1 MIMARSFKATACSAA
16 AIVLAVPAA
25 AAAQVQTYSFNIPA
39 QDLASA
45 LRQFAQTSRQQV
57 SFNGAIVRGM
67 RSVPLQGTH
76 SVDGGLSILLR
87 GTGLSVRRA
96 GRVLVIHKAEPVLS
110 AVSTQPSPAR
120 AQETVPAAGERGA
133 DAEER
138 EAEIVI
144 SGSRIDRPGF
154 ELPTPLTRV
163 SAAELGVASRAN
175 VGAALADLPQ
185 FKAGQSPQTSGTNA
199 QAGRMPV
206 DLRGLGAART
216 LVLLDGRRF
225 ASDNDLSTIPSV
237 LVKNV
242 DIVTGGASAAWG
254 SGAVAGVVN
263 ILLDHDLNGFRLGA
277 EAGISTE
284 YGDAGQRRLEAAFG
298 TDFADGRGHFMIGG
312 EYLQNDG
319 LMTKTARPNT
329 GRWVLVTQNGV
340 STLTPDVGYGNAFIG
355 GIITSGVLKDKGFN
369 PDGSLR
375 TPVLG
380 VKVGV
385 ENPTTGVSSMIG
397 GESPSD
403 DNYSPLATPQKRIAG
418 LINLSYEV
426 FDNAKLTLEGRYS
439 RYWGNYTWFG
449 DHNRGNITI
458 RRDNAFLRPEI
469 GALLD
474 AAGQTS
480 FNMGRFNSDLSYTT
494 IDLEREAYQG
504 TIALDG
510 SFGGGKWRYGLYYSH
525 GEYQNNIDTP
535 GFRKTAEF
543 ANAVDAVIGPGGT
556 PVCRIALTNPSTDC
570 VPLNLFGYGAPS
582 AAAIAYVTGTP
593 SSRSTTKLDTFGV
606 SLRGEPFE
614 LWAGP
619 VSVAVGVEG
628 RWESVNSVAGALDR
642 ANTFTTFQFGS
653 LAGKDSVK
661 EAFGEVVIPLLN
673 DVPFFHKLEF
683 NGAVRYSD
691 YRNSGGIW
699 SWKLGATNE
708 FVPGVIGR
716 VTRSRDIR
724 APSLSELY
732 STQTIS
738 YVNIV
743 DVNPVTNVSSTVN
756 VLIHGGGNPDLL
768 PEEADTWTA
777 GVTTSPLRG
786 LTASLDYFDIT
797 INGVIASVG
806 AQDLVNRCRGG
817 NQELCARVF
826 RDAGGNLLRV
836 QSNSVNLQRYN
847 TNGVDGEIAYTT
859 SLGGDP
865 MRRLNFRLVG
875 TWVNSL
881 SIDDGLAKIEYVK
894 NTSYAFVTGMPDW
907 RINGSIGYAD
917 NGFNAIVRARYIA
930 PGYYNRNQN
939 ITNNRVPAYTYVD
952 LQLSKTLKADG
963 REFDIYANV
972 SNLFDKDPPIASL
985 FSPFYDTVGRFVTV
999 GARIRL

>member
-1 MIMARSFKATACSAA
+1 MIMTRNLRAAACSAA
-16 AIVLAVPAA
+16 AIALAVPAA
-25 AAAQVQTYSFNIPA
+25 AVAQAQTYSFNIPA

-57 SFNGAIVRGM
+57 SFSGTAVRGM
-67 RSVPLQGTH
+67 RNVPLQGTH
-76 SVDGGLSILLR
+76 SVDGGLAILLR

-110 AVSTQPSPAR
+110 AVSTQPSAAPAQDL
-120 AQETVPAAGERGA
+120 APASQDQAD
-133 DAEER
+133 DAE
-138 EAEIVI
+138 AGDPEIVI

-154 ELPTPLTRV
+154 ESPTPLTRV
-163 SAAELGVASRAN
+163 SAEELGVASRAN

-263 ILLDHDLNGFRLGA
+263 ILLDHDLQGLKLGV
-277 EAGISTE
+277 EAGIST
-284 YGDAGQRRLEAAFG
+284 YGDAGQRRLEAAYG
-298 TDFADGRGHFMIGG
+298 TEFAGGRGHFMVGG
-312 EYLQNDG
+312 EYLENDG
-319 LMTKTARPNT
+319 LMTKTARENT
-329 GRWVLVTQNGV
+329 GRWVLLTQGGV
-340 STLTPDVGYGNAFIG
+340 STLTPNVGYANALIG
-355 GIITSGVLKDKGFN
+355 GIILSGVNAGKGFN
-369 PDGSLR
+369 PDGTLRDPSLG
-375 TPVLG
+375 TV
-380 VKVGV
+380 VGS
-385 ENPTTGVSSMIG
+385 NMIG
-397 GESPSD
+397 GEAPSD
-403 DNYSPLATPQKRIAG
+403 DNYSPLATPQKRVAG
-418 LINLSYEV
+418 LINASYEV
-426 FDNAKLTLEGRYS
+426 FDNAKLTIEGRYS

-449 DHNRGNITI
+449 DHNRGGLTI
-458 RRDNAFLRPEI
+458 QRDNAFLRPEI
-469 GALLD
+469 RAQML

-480 FNMGRFNSDLSYTT
+480 FTMGRFNSDLSYTT

-535 GFRKTAEF
+535 GFRLTTEF
-543 ANAVDAVIGPGGT
+543 ANAVDSVIGPGGT
-556 PVCRIALTNPSTDC
+556 PVCRIALTNPSTNC

-582 AAAIAYVTGTP
+582 AAAIDYVTGTP
-593 SSRSTTKLDTFGV
+593 SSRSTTKLDTFGI

-619 VSVAVGVEG
+619 VSIAVGVEG
-628 RWESVNSVAGALDR
+628 RWESVRSVSGDLDR
-642 ANTFTTFQFGS
+642 ARAFTTFQFGE

-673 DVPFFHKLEF
+673 EMPFFHKLEF

-708 FVPGVIGR
+708 FLPGVIGR

-724 APSLSELY
+724 APSLSDLY
-732 STQTIS
+732 TTRTQS
-738 YVNIV
+738 YVGVV
-743 DVNPVTNVSSTVN
+743 DVNPVTNVSQSVTAQV
-756 VLIHGGGNPDLL
+756 IGGGNANLL
-768 PEEADTWTA
+768 PEAADTWTA
-777 GVTTSPLRG
+777 GITTSPLRG

-806 AQDLVNRCRGG
+806 AQDVINRCRAG
-817 NQELCARVF
+817 NQDLCGRIS
-826 RDAGGNLLRV
+826 RDAGGNLLEVRAV
-836 QSNSVNLQRYN
+836 PANLQRYN

-865 MRRLNFRLVG
+865 AKRLNLRVVG

-881 SIDDGLAKIEYVK
+881 TINDGITNIEYVK

-917 NGFNAIVRARYIA
+917 NGFNAVVRARYIA
-930 PGYYNRNQN
+930 PGFYNRNQN

>member
-1 MIMARSFKATACSAA
+1 MIRTRDIKALACSAA
-16 AIVLAVPAA
+16 AIALALPVAA
-25 AAAQVQTYSFNIPA
+25 VAQVQTYSFNIPA

-57 SFNGAIVRGM
+57 SFSGAAVRGM
-67 RSVPLQGTH
+67 RSVPLRGAH
-76 SVDGGLSILLR
+76 SVDGGLAILLR

-110 AVSTQPSPAR
+110 AVSVQPSAAR
-120 AQETVPAAGERGA
+120 PQDAAAAPEEAGDTDARET
-133 DAEER
+133 
-138 EAEIVI
+138 EIVI

-154 ELPTPLTRV
+154 ESPTPLTRV
-163 SAAELGVASRAN
+163 SAVELGVASRAN

-298 TDFADGRGHFMIGG
+298 TDFAGGRGHFMIGG
-312 EYLQNDG
+312 EFLQNDG

-329 GRWVLVTQNGV
+329 GRWVLLTQNGV
-340 STLTPDVGYGNAFIG
+340 STLTPNVGYANALIG
-355 GIITSGVLKDKGFN
+355 GIILSGVNAGKGFN
-369 PDGSLR
+369 PDGTLR
-375 TPVLG
+375 TPSLG
-380 VKVGV
+380 TTVGA
-385 ENPTTGVSSMIG
+385 NMIG

-403 DNYSPLATPQKRIAG
+403 DNYSPLATPQKRVAG
-418 LINLSYEV
+418 LVNLSYEV
-426 FDNAKLTLEGRYS
+426 FDNARLTLEGRYS
-439 RYWGNYTWFG
+439 RYWGDYTWFG

-458 RRDNAFLRPEI
+458 QRDNAFLRPEI
-469 GALLD
+469 RARLE
-474 AAGQTS
+474 AAGETS
-480 FNMGRFNSDLSYTT
+480 FTMGRFNSDLSYTT

-535 GFRKTAEF
+535 GFRLTAEF
-543 ANAVDAVIGPGGT
+543 ANAVDSVIGPGGT
-556 PVCRIALTNPSTDC
+556 PVCRIALTNPSTNC

-582 AAAIAYVTGTP
+582 AAAIDYVTGTP
-593 SSRSTTKLDTFGV
+593 QSRSITKLDTFGV

-619 VSVAVGVEG
+619 VSIAVGVEG
-628 RWESVNSVAGALDR
+628 RWESVKSVSGALDR
-642 ANTFTTFQFGS
+642 ARAFTTFQFGE

-661 EAFGEVVIPLLN
+661 EAFGEVVIPLLK

-724 APSLSELY
+724 APSLSDLY
-732 STQTIS
+732 TTRTQS
-738 YVNIV
+738 YVGVV
-743 DVNPVTNVSSTVN
+743 DVNPVTNVSQSVTAQV
-756 VLIHGGGNPDLL
+756 IGGGNANLL
-768 PEEADTWTA
+768 PEAADTWTA
-777 GVTTSPLRG
+777 GITTSPLRG

-806 AQDLVNRCRGG
+806 AQDVINRCRAG
-817 NQELCARVF
+817 NQDLCGRIS
-826 RDAGGNLLRV
+826 RDAGGNLLEVRAV
-836 QSNSVNLQRYN
+836 PANLQRYN

-865 MRRLNFRLVG
+865 AKKLNFRVVG

-881 SIDDGLAKIEYVK
+881 TINDGITEIEYVK

>member
-1 MIMARSFKATACSAA
+1 MIMARSFQATACSAA
-16 AIVLAVPAA
+16 AIALAVPAA
-25 AAAQVQTYSFNIPA
+25 AVAQVQTYSFNIPA

-57 SFNGAIVRGM
+57 SFNGAAVRGM
-67 RSVPLQGTH
+67 RSVPLQGSH
-76 SVDGGLSILLR
+76 SVDGGLAILLR

-96 GRVLVIHKAEPVLS
+96 GRVLVIHRAEPVLS
-110 AVSTQPSPAR
+110 AVSTQPSPVR
-120 AQETVPAAGERGA
+120 GQETGSAAGEPA
-133 DAEER
+133 PDAQDHD
-138 EAEIVI
+138 AEIVI

-154 ELPTPLTRV
+154 ESPTPLTRV

-206 DLRGLGAART
+206 DLRGLGATRT

-263 ILLDHDLNGFRLGA
+263 ILLDHDLKGFRLGA

-319 LMTKTARPNT
+319 IMTKTARPNT
-329 GRWVLVTQNGV
+329 GRWVLANGA
-340 STLTPDVGYGNAFIG
+340 LTPDVGYGDAFLG
-355 GIITSGVLKDKGFN
+355 GIITSGVLNNRGFN
-369 PDGSLR
+369 PDGTLR
-375 TPVLG
+375 TIALGTVLSRSL
-380 VKVGV
+380 
-385 ENPTTGVSSMIG
+385 TIG
-397 GESPSD
+397 GESLSD
-403 DNYSPLATPQKRIAG
+403 DNFSPLSTPQKRIAG
-418 LINLSYEV
+418 LANISYEV
-426 FDNAKLTLEGRYS
+426 FDNAKLTIEGRYS
-439 RYWGNYTWFG
+439 RYWGAYTWFG
-449 DHNRGNITI
+449 DHNRGAPNSASRITI
-458 RRDNAFLRPEI
+458 QRDNAFLRPEI
-469 GALLD
+469 RAQLA
-474 AAGQTS
+474 AAGETS
-480 FNMGRFNSDLSYTT
+480 FTMGRYNSDLSYTT

-708 FVPGVIGR
+708 FFPGVIGR

-859 SLGGDP
+859 SLDGDP
-865 MRRLNFRLVG
+865 ARRLNFRLVG

-930 PGYYNRNQN
+930 PGFYNRNQS

-952 LQLSKTLKADG
+952 LQLSQTLKADG

>member
-1 MIMARSFKATACSAA
+1 MALVMPVAA
-16 AIVLAVPAA
+16 V
-25 AAAQVQTYSFNIPA
+25 AQVQTYSFNIPA

-45 LRQFAQTSRQQV
+45 LRQFAQVSRQQV
-57 SFNGAIVRGM
+57 SFSGEVVRGI
-67 RSVPLQGTH
+67 RSVPLQGAH
-76 SVDGGLSILLR
+76 SVDGGLAILLR
-87 GTGLSVRRA
+87 GTGLTVRRT
-96 GRVLVIHKAEPVLS
+96 GRVLVIHKAKPVLS
-110 AVSTQPSPAR
+110 SVSAQPSFVR
-120 AQETVPAAGERGA
+120 AQDSAAAPQEQASDA
-133 DAEER
+133 DAGDT
-138 EAEIVI
+138 EIVI

-154 ELPTPLTRV
+154 ESPTPLTRV
-163 SAAELGVASRAN
+163 SSQELGIASRAN

-263 ILLDHDLNGFRLGA
+263 ILLDHDLQGLKLGV
-277 EAGISTE
+277 EAGIST

-298 TDFADGRGHFMIGG
+298 TEFAGGRGHFMVGG
-312 EYLQNDG
+312 EYLENDG
-319 LMTKTARPNT
+319 LMTKTARENT
-329 GRWVLVTQNGV
+329 GRWVLITQNGV
-340 STLTPDVGYGNAFIG
+340 STLTPNVGYANALIG
-355 GIITSGVLKDKGFN
+355 GIILSGVNAGKGFN
-369 PDGSLR
+369 PDGTLRNPSLG
-375 TPVLG
+375 TT
-380 VKVGV
+380 VGA
-385 ENPTTGVSSMIG
+385 NMIG

-403 DNYSPLATPQKRIAG
+403 DDYSPLATPQKRVAG
-418 LINLSYEV
+418 LINASYEI
-426 FDNAKLTLEGRYS
+426 FDNAKLTVEGRYS

-449 DHNRGNITI
+449 DHNRGGITI
-458 RRDNAFLRPEI
+458 QRDNAFLRPEI
-469 GALLD
+469 QAQML

-480 FNMGRFNSDLSYTT
+480 FTMGRFNSDLSYTT

-535 GFRKTAEF
+535 GFRLTTEF
-543 ANAVDAVIGPGGT
+543 ANAVDSVIGPGGT
-556 PVCRIALTNPSTDC
+556 PVCRIALANPSTNC

-582 AAAIAYVTGTP
+582 AAAIDYVTGTP

-606 SLRGEPFE
+606 SLRGEPFD

-619 VSVAVGVEG
+619 VSIAVGVEG
-628 RWESVNSVAGALDR
+628 RWESVRSVSGELDR
-642 ANTFTTFQFGS
+642 ARAFTTFQFGE

-661 EAFGEVVIPLLN
+661 EAFGEVVIPLLK
-673 DVPFFHKLEF
+673 DVPFFHKLEL

-777 GVTTSPLRG
+777 GVTTSPLHG
-786 LTASLDYFDIT
+786 LTASIDYFDIT

-859 SLGGDP
+859 SLNGDP
-865 MRRLNFRLVG
+865 SRRLNFRVVG

-907 RINGSIGYAD
+907 RINGSVGYAD
-917 NGFNAIVRARYIA
+917 NGFNAVVRARYIA
-930 PGYYNRNQN
+930 PGFYNRNQN

-963 REFDIYANV
+963 HEFDIYANV

>member
-1 MIMARSFKATACSAA
+1 MIMTRNIKALAGAAA
-16 AIVLAVPAA
+16 AIALAMPVAA
-25 AAAQVQTYSFNIPA
+25 VAQVQIYDFNIPA

-57 SFNGAIVRGM
+57 SFSGAVVRGM
-67 RSVPLQGTH
+67 RNVPLQGTH
-76 SVDGGLSILLR
+76 SVDGGLAILLR
-87 GTGLSVRRA
+87 GTGLGVRRA
-96 GRVLVIHKAEPVLS
+96 GRVWVVHKVDAAMS
-110 AVSTQPSPAR
+110 AVSAQSSVAPVGHSPTAP
-120 AQETVPAAGERGA
+120 QEQVS
-133 DAEER
+133 DAETHDT
-138 EAEIVI
+138 EIVV

-154 ELPTPLTRV
+154 ESPTPLTRV
-163 SAAELGVASRAN
+163 SAEELGIASRAN

-206 DLRGLGAART
+206 DLRGLGAVRT

-254 SGAVAGVVN
+254 SNAVAGVVN
-263 ILLDHDLNGFRLGA
+263 ILLDHDLKGLKLGA
-277 EAGISTE
+277 EAGIST

-298 TDFADGRGHFMIGG
+298 TEFAGGRGHVMIGG
-312 EYLQNDG
+312 EYLENDG
-319 LMTKTARPNT
+319 LMTKTARENT
-329 GRWVLVTQNGV
+329 GRWVLLTQNGV
-340 STLTPDVGYGNAFIG
+340 STLTPDVGYANAFVG
-355 GIITSGVLKDKGFN
+355 GIITSGVLRNKGFN
-369 PDGSLR
+369 PDGTLRDPSLG
-375 TPVLG
+375 TA
-380 VKVGV
+380 VGS
-385 ENPTTGVSSMIG
+385 NMIG

-403 DNYSPLATPQKRIAG
+403 DDYSPLATPQRRVAG
-418 LINLSYEV
+418 LINASYEV
-426 FDNAKLTLEGRYS
+426 FDNAKLTIEGRYS

-458 RRDNAFLRPEI
+458 GRDNAFLRPEI
-469 GALLD
+469 RAQLD

-480 FNMGRFNSDLSYTT
+480 FTMGRFNSDLSYAT

-510 SFGGGKWRYGLYYSH
+510 TFGGGKWRYGLYYSH

-535 GFRKTAEF
+535 GFRLTTEF
-543 ANAVDAVIGPGGT
+543 ANAVDSVIGPGGT

-570 VPLNLFGYGAPS
+570 VPLNLFGHGAPS

-593 SSRSTTKLDTFGV
+593 QSRSTTRLDTFGA
-606 SLRGEPFE
+606 SLRGEPFA

-619 VSVAVGVEG
+619 VSIAVGVEG
-628 RWESVNSVAGALDR
+628 RRESVRSVSGALDR
-642 ANTFTTFQFGS
+642 ARAFTTFQFGE
-653 LAGKDSVK
+653 LEGEDTVK
-661 EAFGEVVIPLLN
+661 EAFGEVVIPLVRDL
-673 DVPFFHKLEF
+673 PFLRKLEF
-683 NGAVRYSD
+683 NGAARYSD

-708 FVPGVIGR
+708 FFPGVIGR

-724 APSLSELY
+724 APGLSELY
-732 STQTIS
+732 NTQTIS

-743 DVNPVTNVSSTVN
+743 DVNPVTNVSQTVN

-768 PEEADTWTA
+768 PEKADTWTA
-777 GVTTSPLRG
+777 GITTSPLRG

-797 INGVIASVG
+797 IDGVIASVG

-859 SLGGDP
+859 LLNGDP
-865 MRRLNFRLVG
+865 ARRLNFRMIG

-881 SIDDGLAKIEYVK
+881 SIDDGLARIEYVK

-917 NGFNAIVRARYIA
+917 NGFNAVVRARYIA
-930 PGYYNRNQN
+930 PGFYNRNQN
-939 ITNNRVPAYTYVD
+939 ITNNRVPAYAYVD
-952 LQLSKTLKADG
+952 LQLSKTIEAGG

>member
-1 MIMARSFKATACSAA
+1 MIMARNIKTAACSVA
-16 AIVLAVPAA
+16 AIALAMPVAA
-25 AAAQVQTYSFNIPA
+25 IAQAQTYSFNIPA

-57 SFNGAIVRGM
+57 SFSGAAVRGM
-67 RSVPLQGTH
+67 RSVPLQGAH
-76 SVDGGLSILLR
+76 SVDGGLATLLR

-96 GRVLVIHKAEPVLS
+96 GRVLVVYKPAPALS
-110 AVSTQPSPAR
+110 AVSTLAAPVRSQDSVAEAQP
-120 AQETVPAAGERGA
+120 A
-133 DAEER
+133 DAGER

-154 ELPTPLTRV
+154 ESPTPLTRV
-163 SAAELGVASRAN
+163 SAEELGMASRAN

-206 DLRGLGAART
+206 DLRGLGATRT

-263 ILLDHDLNGFRLGA
+263 ILLDHDFKGVRLGA
-277 EAGISTE
+277 EAGLSTE
-284 YGDAGQRRLEAAFG
+284 YGDAGQRRVEAAFG
-298 TDFADGRGHFMIGG
+298 TGFADGRGHFMIGG

-329 GRWVLVTQNGV
+329 GRWVLITQNGV
-340 STLTPDVGYGNAFIG
+340 STLTPDVGYANALIG
-355 GIITSGVLKDKGFN
+355 GIILSGVNAGKGFN
-369 PDGSLR
+369 PDGTLR
-375 TPVLG
+375 TPSLG
-380 VKVGV
+380 TAIGS
-385 ENPTTGVSSMIG
+385 NMIG
-397 GESPSD
+397 GEAPSD
-403 DNYSPLATPQKRIAG
+403 DNYSPLATPQQRIAG

-426 FDNAKLTLEGRYS
+426 FDNARLTIEGRYS

-449 DHNRGNITI
+449 DHNRGGVTI
-458 RRDNAFLRPEI
+458 QRDNAFLRPEI
-469 GALLD
+469 RAQML

-480 FNMGRFNSDLSYTT
+480 FTMGRFNSDLSYTT
-494 IDLEREAYQG
+494 IDLEREAFQG
-504 TIALDG
+504 TVALDG

-535 GFRKTAEF
+535 GFRLTAEF
-543 ANAVDAVIGPGGT
+543 ANAVDSVIGPGGT
-556 PVCRIALTNPSTDC
+556 PVCRIALTNPSTNC
-570 VPLNLFGYGAPS
+570 VPLNLFGEGAPS
-582 AAAIAYVTGTP
+582 AAATAYVTGTP
-593 SSRSTTKLDTFGV
+593 TSRSTTKLDTFGV

-628 RWESVNSVAGALDR
+628 RWESVRSVSGALDR
-642 ANTFTTFQFGS
+642 ARAFATFQFGE

-661 EAFGEVVIPLLN
+661 EAFGEVVIPLLKE
-673 DVPFFHKLEF
+673 VPFFHKLEF

-708 FVPGVIGR
+708 FLPGVIGR

-724 APSLSELY
+724 APSLSDLY
-732 STQTIS
+732 TTRTQS
-738 YVNIV
+738 YVGVV
-743 DVNPVTNVSSTVN
+743 DVNPVTNVSQSVTAQV
-756 VLIHGGGNPDLL
+756 IGGGNANLL
-768 PEEADTWTA
+768 PEAADTWTA
-777 GVTTSPLRG
+777 GITTSPLRG

-806 AQDLVNRCRGG
+806 AQDVINRCRAG
-817 NQELCARVF
+817 NQDLCGRIS
-826 RDAGGNLLRV
+826 RDAGGNLLEVRAV
-836 QSNSVNLQRYN
+836 PANLQRYN

-859 SLGGDP
+859 ALGGDP
-865 MRRLNFRLVG
+865 AKKLNFRVVG

-881 SIDDGLAKIEYVK
+881 TINDGITNIEYVK

-907 RINGSIGYAD
+907 RINGSVGYAD
-917 NGFNAIVRARYIA
+917 NGFNAVVRARYIA

-952 LQLSKTLKADG
+952 LQLSKTIDAGG
-963 REFDIYANV
+963 REFDIYASV

>member
-1 MIMARSFKATACSAA
+1 MIMMRNIKAATVSAA
-16 AIVLAVPAA
+16 AIALAMPVTAI
-25 AAAQVQTYSFNIPA
+25 AQVQTYRFDIPA

-57 SFNGAIVRGM
+57 SFSGAVVRGM
-67 RSVPLQGTH
+67 RSVPLQGAH
-76 SVDGGLSILLR
+76 SVDGALAILLR

-96 GRVLVIHKAEPVLS
+96 GRVLVIHKAEP
-110 AVSTQPSPAR
+110 AMTPVSVQPSIVQAPDA
-120 AQETVPAAGERGA
+120 AAPQEQAN
-133 DAEER
+133 DAEAGG
-138 EAEIVI
+138 AEVVI

-154 ELPTPLTRV
+154 ESPTPLTRI
-163 SAAELGVASRAN
+163 SAEELGMASRAN

-206 DLRGLGAART
+206 DLRGLGAVRT
-216 LVLLDGRRF
+216 LALLDGRRF
-225 ASDNDLSTIPSV
+225 ASENDLSTIPSV

-263 ILLDHDLNGFRLGA
+263 IILDHNLEGLKLGV
-277 EAGISTE
+277 EAGIST
-284 YGDAGQRRLEAAFG
+284 YSDGGQRRVEAAFG
-298 TDFADGRGHFMIGG
+298 KEFAGGRGHFMIGG
-312 EYLQNDG
+312 EYLENDG
-319 LMTKTARPNT
+319 LMTKTARENT
-329 GRWVLVTQNGV
+329 GRWVLLTQNGV
-340 STLTPDVGYGNAFIG
+340 STLTPNVGYANALIG
-355 GIITSGVLKDKGFN
+355 GIILSGVNAGKGFN
-369 PDGSLR
+369 PDGTLR
-375 TPVLG
+375 TPSLG
-380 VKVGV
+380 TTVGA
-385 ENPTTGVSSMIG
+385 NMIG

-418 LINLSYEV
+418 LVNVSYDV

-449 DHNRGNITI
+449 DHNRGGITI
-458 RRDNAFLRPEI
+458 QRDNAFLRPEI
-469 GALLD
+469 QAQML
-474 AAGQTS
+474 AANQTS
-480 FNMGRFNSDLSYTT
+480 FTMGRFNSDLSYTT
-494 IDLEREAYQG
+494 IDLERETYQG

-510 SFGGGKWRYGLYYSH
+510 SFGDGKWRYGLYYSH

-535 GFRKTAEF
+535 GFRLTAEF
-543 ANAVDAVIGPGGT
+543 ANAVDSVIGPGGT
-556 PVCRIALTNPSTDC
+556 PVCRIALTNPSTNC
-570 VPLNLFGYGAPS
+570 VPLNLFGNGAPS
-582 AAAIAYVTGTP
+582 AAAIDYVTDTP
-593 SSRSTTKLDTFGV
+593 QSRSTTKLDTFGV

-619 VSVAVGVEG
+619 VSIAVGVEG
-628 RWESVNSVAGALDR
+628 RWESVRSVSGALDR
-642 ANTFTTFQFGS
+642 ARAFTTFQFGE
-653 LAGKDSVK
+653 LEGKDSVK
-661 EAFGEVVIPLLN
+661 EAFGEVVIPLLKE
-673 DVPFFHKLEF
+673 VPFFHKLEF

-708 FVPGVIGR
+708 FFPGVIGR

-724 APSLSELY
+724 APVLSELY

-743 DVNPVTNVSSTVN
+743 DANPVTNVSQTVN

-768 PEEADTWTA
+768 PEKADTWTA

-797 INGVIASVG
+797 IDGVIASVG

-859 SLGGDP
+859 SLNGDP
-865 MRRLNFRLVG
+865 GRRLNFRVVG

-881 SIDDGLAKIEYVK
+881 SIDDGLARIEYVK

-907 RINGSIGYAD
+907 RINGSIGYASD
-917 NGFNAIVRARYIA
+917 GFNAVVRARYIA

-952 LQLSKTLKADG
+952 LQLSKTIKAGERDV
-963 REFDIYANV
+963 EVYANV

>member
-1 MIMARSFKATACSAA
+1 MIRTRNIRTAACSAA
-16 AIVLAVPAA
+16 AIALAAPVAA
-25 AAAQVQTYSFNIPA
+25 VAQAQTYSFDIPA
-39 QDLASA
+39 QDLAAA
-45 LRQFAQTSRQQV
+45 LRQFAQTARQQV
-57 SFNGAIVRGM
+57 SFSGDVVRGM
-67 RSVPLQGTH
+67 RSVPLKGAH
-76 SVDGGLSILLR
+76 SVDGGLTILLR
-87 GTGLSVRRA
+87 GTGLSVRRS
-96 GRVLVIHKAEPVLS
+96 GRVLVIHRAEPALS
-110 AVSTQPSPAR
+110 SVSTQPSAVR
-120 AQETVPAAGERGA
+120 AQDVAVQEQAN
-133 DAEER
+133 DAEAR
-138 EAEIVI
+138 EPEIVI

-154 ELPTPLTRV
+154 ESPTPLTRV
-163 SAAELGVASRAN
+163 SAEELGVGSRAN

-206 DLRGLGAART
+206 DLRGLGATRT
-216 LVLLDGRRF
+216 LALLDGRRF
-225 ASDNDLSTIPSV
+225 ASENDLSTIPSI

-263 ILLDHDLNGFRLGA
+263 ILLDHDLKGFRLGA

-298 TDFADGRGHFMIGG
+298 TDFAGGRGHFMIGG
-312 EYLQNDG
+312 EFLQNDG

-329 GRWVLVTQNGV
+329 GRWVLITQNGV
-340 STLTPDVGYGNAFIG
+340 STLTPDVGYANALIG
-355 GIITSGVLKDKGFN
+355 GIILSGVNAGKGFN
-369 PDGSLR
+369 PDGTLR
-375 TPVLG
+375 TPSLG
-380 VKVGV
+380 TTVGA
-385 ENPTTGVSSMIG
+385 NMIG
-397 GESPSD
+397 GEAPSD
-403 DNYSPLATPQKRIAG
+403 DNYSPLATPQKRVAG

-426 FDNAKLTLEGRYS
+426 FDNAKLTVEGRYS

-458 RRDNAFLRPEI
+458 QRDNAFLRPEI
-469 GALLD
+469 RDQMLL
-474 AAGQTS
+474 AGQTS
-480 FNMGRFNSDLSYTT
+480 FTMGRFNSDLSYTT

-535 GFRKTAEF
+535 GFRLTTEF
-543 ANAVDAVIGPGGT
+543 ANAVDSVRGPGDV
-556 PVCRIALTNPSTDC
+556 PICRIALTNPSTNC
-570 VPLNLFGYGAPS
+570 VPINLFGQGAPS
-582 AAAIAYVTGTP
+582 QAAIDYVTGTP
-593 SSRSTTKLDTFGV
+593 QQRSTTKLDTFGI

-619 VSVAVGVEG
+619 VSIAVGVEG
-628 RWESVNSVAGALDR
+628 RWESVRSTSGALDR
-642 ANTFTTFQFGS
+642 ARAFTTFQFGELS
-653 LAGKDSVK
+653 GKDSVK
-661 EAFGEVVIPLLN
+661 EAFGEVVIPLLK

-683 NGAVRYSD
+683 NGAVRFSD

-743 DVNPVTNVSSTVN
+743 DVNPVTNVSQTVN

-826 RDAGGNLLRV
+826 RDPGGNLLRV

-859 SLGGDP
+859 MINGDP
-865 MRRLNFRLVG
+865 GRRLNFRLVG

-881 SIDDGLAKIEYVK
+881 SIDDGLARIEYVK

-907 RINGSIGYAD
+907 RINGSIGYSD
-917 NGFNAIVRARYIA
+917 NGFNALVRARYIA

-952 LQLSKTLKADG
+952 LQLSKTIRAG
-963 REFDIYANV
+963 EREIDVYANV

>member
-1 MIMARSFKATACSAA
+1 MIRTRNIRTAVCSAA
-16 AIVLAVPAA
+16 AIALAVPAA
-25 AAAQVQTYSFNIPA
+25 AFAQVQTYSFNIPS

-45 LRQFAQTSRQQV
+45 LRQFAQVSRQQV
-57 SFNGAIVRGM
+57 SFNGAAVRGM
-67 RSVPLQGTH
+67 RSVSLKGAH
-76 SVDGGLSILLR
+76 SVDGGLAILLR

-96 GRVLVIHKAEPVLS
+96 GRVLVIQKSEPALT
-110 AVSTQPSPAR
+110 AISTQPSSTRSPEAVPQDQAVEAEAR
-120 AQETVPAAGERGA
+120 DT
-133 DAEER
+133 
-138 EAEIVI
+138 EIVI

-154 ELPTPLTRV
+154 ESPTPLTRV
-163 SAAELGVASRAN
+163 NAEELSIASRAN

-216 LVLLDGRRF
+216 LALLDGRRF
-225 ASDNDLSTIPSV
+225 ASENDLSTIPSI

-263 ILLDHDLNGFRLGA
+263 ILLDHDLEGVKLGV
-277 EAGISTE
+277 EAGIST

-298 TDFADGRGHFMIGG
+298 TEFADGRGHFMAGG
-312 EYLQNDG
+312 EYLENDG
-319 LMTKTARPNT
+319 LMTKTARRNT
-329 GRWVLVTQNGV
+329 GRWVLLNG
-340 STLTPDVGYGNAFIG
+340 TLTPDVGYGNAFIG
-355 GIITSGVLKDKGFN
+355 GIITSGILKDKGFN

-380 VKVGV
+380 IKVGV
-385 ENPTTGVSSMIG
+385 DNPTSGVSNMIG

-426 FDNAKLTLEGRYS
+426 FDNAKLTIEGRYS

-458 RRDNAFLRPEI
+458 QRDNAFLRPEI
-469 GALLD
+469 RAQLD
-474 AAGQTS
+474 AASQTS
-480 FNMGRFNSDLSYTT
+480 FTMGRFNSDLSYTT

-535 GFRKTAEF
+535 GFRLTTEF
-543 ANAVDAVIGPGGT
+543 ANAVDSVIGPGGA
-556 PVCRIALTNPSTDC
+556 PVCRIALTNPSTSC

-582 AAAIAYVTGTP
+582 AAAIDYVTGTP
-593 SSRSTTKLDTFGV
+593 QSRSTTKLDTFGV

-619 VSVAVGVEG
+619 VSIAVGVEG
-628 RWESVNSVAGALDR
+628 RWESVRSVSGALDR
-642 ANTFTTFQFGS
+642 AKAFTTFSFGE
-653 LAGKDSVK
+653 LEGKDSVK
-661 EAFGEVVIPLLN
+661 EAFGEVVIPLLRE
-673 DVPFFHKLEF
+673 VPFFHKLEF
-683 NGAVRYSD
+683 NGAARYSD

-708 FVPGVIGR
+708 FFPGVIGR

-738 YVNIV
+738 YVNII
-743 DVNPVTNVSSTVN
+743 DVNPVTNVSQTVN

-768 PEEADTWTA
+768 PEKADTWTA

-797 INGVIASVG
+797 IDGVIASVG

-836 QSNSVNLQRYN
+836 QSNSVNLQRYH

-859 SLGGDP
+859 ALGGDP
-865 MRRLNFRLVG
+865 GRKLNFRVVG

-881 SIDDGLAKIEYVK
+881 SIDDGLAKTEYVK

-917 NGFNAIVRARYIA
+917 NGFNAVVRARYIA
-930 PGYYNRNQN
+930 PGYYNRNLV

-952 LQLSKTLKADG
+952 LQLSKTVELG
-963 REFDIYANV
+963 SREVDIYANV